1 MKLEKV
7 ELILGRLKEKH
18 AGVYLEERLCAW
30 AHLIEMEK
38 RSSYD
43 HQVHLFFAGKGLK
56 AAKSASDTARS
67 STTGMSSNN
76 GVSPSK
82 RLIMHSQCIEQL
94 DRWHTLLE
102 MDVLPKQIMTRCMV
116 KLWLT

>member
-1 MKLEKV
+1 M
-7 ELILGRLKEKH
+7 ILGRLKEKH
-18 AGVYLEERLCAW
+18 AVAYSEEKLRAW

-38 RSSYD
+38 HSSYD
-43 HQVHLFFAGKGLK
+43 EPPNTPFFAGKGLK

-67 STTGMSSNN
+67 TTGMSSSN

-82 RLIMHSQCIEQL
+82 RLIMRSQCIEQL
-94 DRWHTLLE
+94 NRWHTLL
-102 MDVLPKQIMTRCMV
+102 PKQIVMRCMV